1 MNFNI
6 SFSSFQE
13 TGQTGTKHLLK
24 LVQPQ
29 DDTALDKHDDQVI
42 LFPHQFDQTVFGAL
56 PEHFWA
62 WISLLLK
69 IHEYG
74 W

>member
-13 TGQTGTKHLLK
+13 TGQTGTKHLLN
-24 LVQPQ
+24 LMQSP
-29 DDTALDKHDDQVI
+29 DDTALNKQEDQVT
-42 LFPHQFDQTVFGAL
+42 LFPIQFEHTVFGAL
-56 PEHFWA
+56 QEQFWA

-69 IHEYG
+69 IDEYG
-74 W
+74 

>member
-13 TGQTGTKHLLK
+13 TGQTGTKHLLNLLK
-24 LVQPQ
+24 SP
-29 DDTALDKHDDQVI
+29 DDAELNKKDDQLT
-42 LFPHQFDQTVFGAL
+42 LFLPQFDHRVFSAL
-56 PEHFWA
+56 PEQFCG

-69 IHEYG
+69 MHEND

>member
-13 TGQTGTKHLLK
+13 TGQTSTKHLLN
-24 LVQPQ
+24 LVQSP
-29 DDTALDKHDDQVI
+29 DDTALNKQDDQVS
-42 LFPHQFDQTVFGAL
+42 LFPLLFDHTLFGAL

-62 WISLLLK
+62 
-69 IHEYG
+69 
-74 W
+74 

>member
-13 TGQTGTKHLLK
+13 TGQTGTKHLLN
-24 LVQPQ
+24 LVQSP
-29 DDTALDKHDDQVI
+29 DDTALNKQDDQVT
-42 LFPHQFDQTVFGAL
+42 LVTFQFDHTVFGAL

-69 IHEYG
+69 IDEYG
-74 W
+74 

>member
-6 SFSSFQE
+6 SFPSFQE
-13 TGQTGTKHLLK
+13 TGQTGTKHLLN
-24 LVQPQ
+24 LMQSPE
-29 DDTALDKHDDQVI
+29 DTALNKQDDQVI
-42 LFPHQFDQTVFGAL
+42 LFPLQFDHSVFGPL
-56 PEHFWA
+56 LDHFCA

-69 IHEYG
+69 IHKYG

>member
-13 TGQTGTKHLLK
+13 TGQTGTKHLLN
-24 LVQPQ
+24 LMHSPG
-29 DDTALDKHDDQVI
+29 DTALNKQNDQAT
-42 LFPHQFDQTVFGAL
+42 LFPIQFDHTVFRAL
-56 PEHFWA
+56 PEHFWD

-69 IHEYG
+69 IREFG
-74 W
+74 C

>member
-13 TGQTGTKHLLK
+13 TGQTGKKHLLN
-24 LVQPQ
+24 LMQYP
-29 DDTALDKHDDQVI
+29 DDTALNKQDDQVT
-42 LFPHQFDQTVFGAL
+42 LFPLQFDHTVFGAL

-62 WISLLLK
+62 WIFLLLK
-69 IHEYG
+69 IHKYG
-74 W
+74 

>member
-13 TGQTGTKHLLK
+13 TGQTGTKHLLN
-24 LVQPQ
+24 LMQSP
-29 DDTALDKHDDQVI
+29 DDTALNKQEDQVT
-42 LFPHQFDQTVFGAL
+42 LFPIKFEHTVFGAL
-56 PEHFWA
+56 QEQFWA

-69 IHEYG
+69 IDEYA
-74 W
+74 

>member
-13 TGQTGTKHLLK
+13 TGQTSTKRLLN
-24 LVQPQ
+24 LVQYQ
-29 DDTALDKHDDQVI
+29 DDTALNKQDDQLT
-42 LFPHQFDQTVFGAL
+42 LFRLQFDHTEFGAL

-62 WISLLLK
+62 
-69 IHEYG
+69 
-74 W
+74 

>member
-13 TGQTGTKHLLK
+13 TGQTSTKHLLN
-24 LVQPQ
+24 LVQSQ
-29 DDTALDKHDDQVI
+29 DDTALDKQDDQVS
-42 LFPHQFDQTVFGAL
+42 LFPLQFDHTVFGTL
-56 PEHFWA
+56 PGQFWA
-62 WISLLLK
+62 WIFLLLK

>member
-1 MNFNI
+1 MN
-6 SFSSFQE
+6 
-13 TGQTGTKHLLK
+13 
-24 LVQPQ
+24 LVQSPDETALNKQ
-29 DDTALDKHDDQVI
+29 DDQLT
-42 LFPHQFDQTVFGAL
+42 LFPLQFDHTVFGAL

>member
-13 TGQTGTKHLLK
+13 TGQTGTKHLLN
-24 LVQPQ
+24 LVQYP
-29 DDTALDKHDDQVI
+29 DDTALNKHNDQVT
-42 LFPHQFDQTVFGAL
+42 LFPIQFSNTALGAFPDHYL
-56 PEHFWA
+56 T

>member
-6 SFSSFQE
+6 SFSLFQE
-13 TGQTGTKHLLK
+13 TGQTSMKHLLNP
-24 LVQPQ
+24 VQSP
-29 DDTALDKHDDQVI
+29 DDTALNKQDDQET
-42 LFPHQFDQTVFGAL
+42 LFPLQFDHTVFGAL

-62 WISLLLK
+62 WIFLLLK
-69 IHEYG
+69 IHGYG

>member
-13 TGQTGTKHLLK
+13 TGQTGTKHLMN
-24 LVQPQ
+24 LVQSPDDTTLNKQ
-29 DDTALDKHDDQVI
+29 DDRVT
-42 LFPHQFDQTVFGAL
+42 LFPLQFDNTVFGAL
-56 PEHFWA
+56 PENFWT

>member
-6 SFSSFQE
+6 SISSFQE
-13 TGQTGTKHLLK
+13 TGQTSTKHLLN
-24 LVQPQ
+24 LVQSPN
-29 DDTALDKHDDQVI
+29 DTALNKQNDQVTQ
-42 LFPHQFDQTVFGAL
+42 FPLQFDHTVFGML

-62 WISLLLK
+62 WIPTLLK

>member
-13 TGQTGTKHLLK
+13 TGQTGTKHLLN
-24 LVQPQ
+24 LMQSP
-29 DDTALDKHDDQVI
+29 DDTALNKQDDQVT
-42 LFPHQFDQTVFGAL
+42 LFPLQFDHTVFGAL

-62 WISLLLK
+62 WIFLLLK
-69 IHEYG
+69 IHRYG

>member
-13 TGQTGTKHLLK
+13 TGQTSTKHLLN
-24 LVQPQ
+24 LVQSPN
-29 DDTALDKHDDQVI
+29 DTALNKQDDQVT
-42 LFPHQFDQTVFGAL
+42 LFPLQFDHTLIGAL
-56 PEHFWA
+56 PDHYWA
-62 WISLLLK
+62 WISLLK
-69 IHEYG
+69 THEYG